1 MTEVNEGRGMSAK
14 RSKRYREAMKQL
26 EPGRSYGIEEAL
38 QILGK
43 MPKARFDESVEL
55 SMHLGVDP
63 KQGDQMV
70 RGSLRLPHGSGK
82 KVRIAVF
89 ARGSAAE
96 AAKGA
101 GADFVGFEE
110 LIKRVTE
117 GFTDFDVAI
126 ATPDAMQEVRKL
138 GRVLGPRGLMPN
150 PRTGTVTEDVAGAV
164 AECQAGRVEFKM
176 DKSANVHVVIGRRSF
191 TAAALQD
198 NAVQAMEAVQ
208 KAKPATAKGR
218 YLESL
223 ALSATVSPSIPLDA
237 AAFQRR

>member
-1 MTEVNEGRGMSAK
+1 VSSRQ
-14 RSKRYREAMKQL
+14 SKRYREAVKHL
-26 EPGRSYGIEEAL
+26 EAGKCYGITEAVEVL
-38 QILGK
+38 AK

-63 KQGDQMV
+63 KQGEQMV

-82 KVRIAVF
+82 NVRIAVF

-96 AAKGA
+96 AAKTA
-101 GADFVGFEE
+101 GAQFVGFED
-110 LIKRVTE
+110 LLKRVSE
-117 GFTDFDVAI
+117 GFTAFDVAI

-150 PRTGTVTEDVAGAV
+150 PRTGTVTEDVAAAV

-176 DKSANVHVVIGRRSF
+176 DKSANVHVLIGKRSF
-191 TAAALQD
+191 SAAALQD

-208 KAKPATAKGR
+208 KAKPAAAKGR
-218 YLESL
+218 YVESL

-237 AAFQRR
+237 STFQRK

>member
-1 MTEVNEGRGMSAK
+1 MNSR
-14 RSKRYREAMKQL
+14 RSKRYREAAKQL
-26 EPGRSYGIEEAL
+26 ESGKSYGIGEAVEVL
-38 QILGK
+38 AK
-43 MPKARFDESVEL
+43 MPKPRFDESVEL

-96 AAKGA
+96 AAKAA

-110 LIKRVTE
+110 LIKRVSD

-191 TAAALQD
+191 STVALQE
-198 NAVQAMEAVQ
+198 NAVQAMDAVQ

-223 ALSATVSPSIPLDA
+223 SLSATVSPSIPLDPSGL
-237 AAFQRR
+237 QRK

>member
-1 MTEVNEGRGMSAK
+1 MSSR
-14 RSKRYREAMKQL
+14 RSKRYREAVKHL
-26 EPGRSYGIEEAL
+26 DSGKSYGIGEAVEVL
-38 QILGK
+38 AK

-63 KQGDQMV
+63 KQGEQMV

-96 AAKGA
+96 AAKTA
-101 GADFVGFEE
+101 GAHFVGFED
-110 LIKRVTE
+110 LIKRVSE

-150 PRTGTVTEDVAGAV
+150 PRTGTVTEDVAAAV

-176 DKSANVHVVIGRRSF
+176 DKSANVHIVIGRRSF
-191 TAAALQD
+191 PAAALQD
-198 NAVQAMEAVQ
+198 NAMQAMEAVQ
-208 KAKPATAKGR
+208 KAKPAAAKGR
-218 YLESL
+218 FVESL
-223 ALSATVSPSIPLDA
+223 ALSSTVSPGIPLDA
-237 AAFQRR
+237 GSFQRK

>member
-1 MTEVNEGRGMSAK
+1 MRSR
-14 RSKRYREAMKQL
+14 RSKRYREAAERL
-26 EPGRSYGIEEAL
+26 EAGRHYGIEEAVDL
-38 QILGK
+38 LLK

-70 RGSLRLPHGSGK
+70 RGSLRLPHGTGK

-96 AAKGA
+96 AAKSA
-101 GADFVGFEE
+101 GADIVGFED
-110 LIKRVTE
+110 LVKRVSE

-150 PRTGTVTEDVAGAV
+150 PRTGTVTEDVAAAV

-191 TAAALQD
+191 TADALQE
-198 NAVQAMEAVQ
+198 NAAQALEAVQ
-208 KAKPATAKGR
+208 KAKPAAAKGR
-218 YLESL
+218 YVETL
-223 ALSATVSPSIPLDA
+223 ALSATVSPSIPLDVGA
-237 AAFQRR
+237 LQRK

>member
-1 MTEVNEGRGMSAK
+1 MSSR
-14 RSKRYREAMKQL
+14 RSKRYREAAKQL
-26 EPGRSYGIEEAL
+26 ESGKSYEIGQALEAL
-38 QILGK
+38 AK

-96 AAKGA
+96 AAKAA
-101 GADFVGFEE
+101 GADFVGFED
-110 LIKRVTE
+110 LIKRVSE
-117 GFTDFDVAI
+117 GFTDFDVAV

-150 PRTGTVTEDVAGAV
+150 PRTGTVTDDVAGAV

-191 TAAALQD
+191 SVVALQE
-198 NAVQAMEAVQ
+198 NAVQAMDAVQ

-223 ALSATVSPSIPLDA
+223 TLSATVSPSIPLDPSA
-237 AAFQRR
+237 WQRKEKKG

>member
-1 MTEVNEGRGMSAK
+1 MKSRQ
-14 RSKRYREAMKQL
+14 SKRYREAVKHL
-26 EPGRSYGIEEAL
+26 ESGKYYRITEAVEVL
-38 QILGK
+38 AK

-63 KQGDQMV
+63 KQGEQMV

-82 KVRIAVF
+82 NVRIAVF

-96 AAKGA
+96 AAKAA
-101 GADFVGFEE
+101 GAQFVGFED
-110 LIKRVTE
+110 LLKRVSE
-117 GFTDFDVAI
+117 GFTGFDVAI

-150 PRTGTVTEDVAGAV
+150 PRTGTVTEDVAAAV

-176 DKSANVHVVIGRRSF
+176 DKSANVHILIGKRSF
-191 TAAALQD
+191 SAEALQD

-208 KAKPATAKGR
+208 KAKPAAAKGR
-218 YLESL
+218 YVESL
-223 ALSATVSPSIPLDA
+223 SLSATVSPSIPLDA
-237 AAFQRR
+237 STFQRK

>member
-1 MTEVNEGRGMSAK
+1 MSS
-14 RSKRYREAMKQL
+14 RQSKRYREAVKHL
-26 EPGRSYGIEEAL
+26 EAGKCYGITEAVEVL
-38 QILGK
+38 AK

-63 KQGDQMV
+63 KQGEQMV

-82 KVRIAVF
+82 NVRIAVF
-89 ARGSAAE
+89 ARGAAAE
-96 AAKGA
+96 AAKTA
-101 GADFVGFEE
+101 GAQFVGFED
-110 LIKRVTE
+110 LLKRVSE
-117 GFTDFDVAI
+117 GFIAFDVAI

-150 PRTGTVTEDVAGAV
+150 PRTGTVTEDVAAAV

-176 DKSANVHVVIGRRSF
+176 DKSANVHVLIGKRSF
-191 TAAALQD
+191 SAAALQD

-208 KAKPATAKGR
+208 KAKPAAAKGR
-218 YLESL
+218 YVESL

-237 AAFQRR
+237 STFQRK